1 MNIICPAAEIKLI
14 SGGKAEVIRKATTN
28 DLSGIVAIHQ
38 KAFGA
43 FFLTRLGAG
52 FLRKYYGLVLNY
64 RSGIVLVA
72 EHGSGLQGFACGFI
86 EPSEFYQLMWNRK
99 MTFARPVLG
108 AVFRRPCLI
117 TKVLYGVR
125 RIHSPAE
132 EWPPRS
138 CELSS
143 IAVAPERAGNGL
155 GKSLISA
162 FLAQA
167 QAMKAHRVYLTTDAD
182 ENDAGN
188 AFYRGVGFQHTRR
201 FLQHERRWMNE
212 YVINGNAGSDGC
224 ENL

>member
-1 MNIICPAAEIKLI
+1 MNINCPAAEIHSI
-14 SGGKAEVIRKATTN
+14 TGGKAEVIRKATTD
-28 DLSGIVAIHQ
+28 DLPGIVAIHQ

-52 FLRKYYGLVLNY
+52 FLQKYYGLVLTY

-72 EHGSGLQGFACGFI
+72 EHDGALQGFACGFI

-99 MTFARPVLG
+99 ITFALPVLG
-108 AVFRRPCLI
+108 AVLRQPCLI

-162 FLAQA
+162 FLTQS
-167 QAMKAHRVYLTTDAD
+167 QSMNAHRVYLTTDAD
-182 ENDAGN
+182 ENEAGN
-188 AFYRGVGFQHTRR
+188 TFYRGMGFQQTRR
-201 FLQHERRWMNE
+201 FLQRDKRWMNE
-212 YVINGNAGSDGC
+212 YVMNGYTGSDDCG
-224 ENL
+224 NV

>member
-1 MNIICPAAEIKLI
+1 MNFICPAAEIKLEN
-14 SGGKAEVIRKATTN
+14 GGKAEVIRKATTN

-72 EHGSGLQGFACGFI
+72 EDGGALQGFACGFI
-86 EPSEFYQLMWNRK
+86 EPSEFYQLMWNK
-99 MTFARPVLG
+99 KLTFALPVLG
-108 AVFRRPCLI
+108 AVLRQPHLI

-132 EWPPRS
+132 AWPPRS

-162 FLAQA
+162 FLAQS
-167 QAMKAHRVYLTTDAD
+167 QSMKAHRVYLTTDAD

-188 AFYRGVGFQHTRR
+188 TFYRGMGFQHTRR
-201 FLQHERRWMNE
+201 FLQHDKRWMNE
-212 YVINGNAGSDGC
+212 YAIDGYVGGDDC
-224 ENL
+224 KSV